1 MLKFVLMITKKG
13 QTRLSHY
20 FERREIKDCPTLEAD
35 LLRKIRQRSLDQCS
49 FFDYQ
54 DLRITYRL
62 YQNIYIIVG
71 TDTEENGISVLE
83 FIQLFME
90 ALHTY
95 FSPIT
100 EIDIMYNLD
109 KVHMVLEEIVT
120 NGCIVE
126 TCIANILEPM
136 RLMDSKK

>member
-20 FERREIKDCPTLEAD
+20 FERREIKDRPTLEAD

-90 ALHTY
+90 VLHTY